1 MCIRDR
7 VLTAWLDDWY
17 YGGDYDLCEDPCG
30 QSTID
35 KDIVSSFG
43 TSRDNRIGGYYEI
56 ANFDYINNE
65 NLYATLSSLDNAL
78 GEYADFWSDGI
89 LFDDI
94 ENNNLSAIDGQYLT
108 SLDWFVKNNPSALS
122 GKISKMDDQIIY
134 VPNYNGF
141 CNEVYEPYGGSV
153 YSEGVNIDWHGYSLC
168 YDSNGESY
176 MEPTNLGS
184 FNDPTWIMNVNEN
197 FDELSYIDM
206 PQDGLGDFDIFDP
219 ECDFDQ
225 NYICDNQELNGVI
238 ESPQYLSLIHI

>member
-1 MCIRDR
+1 MSNF
-7 VLTAWLDDWY
+7 WLVI
-17 YGGDYDLCEDPCG
+17 
-30 QSTID
+30 S
-35 KDIVSSFG
+35 
-43 TSRDNRIGGYYEI
+43 
-56 ANFDYINNE
+56 
-65 NLYATLSSLDNAL
+65 
-78 GEYADFWSDGI
+78 
-89 LFDDI
+89 
-94 ENNNLSAIDGQYLT
+94 NNNLSAIDGQYLT

-168 YDSNGESY
+168 YDSSGESY

-225 NYICDNQELNGVI
+225 NYICDNQEINGVI
-238 ESPQYLSLIHI
+238 ESPQYGEAHFDVEVND

>member
-1 MCIRDR
+1 MAIKLIDEAKKIGCDCVKFQSWDRD
-7 VLTAWLDDWY
+7 L
-17 YGGDYDLCEDPCG
+17 
-30 QSTID
+30 
-35 KDIVSSFG
+35 
-43 TSRDNRIGGYYEI
+43 
-56 ANFDYINNE
+56 
-65 NLYATLSSLDNAL
+65 
-78 GEYADFWSDGI
+78 
-89 LFDDI
+89 
-94 ENNNLSAIDGQYLT
+94 
-108 SLDWFVKNNPSALS
+108 
-122 GKISKMDDQIIY
+122 
-134 VPNYNGF
+134 F

-153 YSEGVNIDWHGYSLC
+153 YAEGVNVDWHGYSLC

-238 ESPQYLSLIHI
+238 ESPQYGEAHFDVEVNDNGQYSFNDSEYGIYNAHGNFEKGTGDQREFKDELEEMIYNFGLEWEYTQNFVMRLGFIYDLQGDIKNPTFGAGLNFNNYGFDFGYTAGDKGHPRENTMFFSLSMGL